1 MAAIKVTVVPETG
14 KGRGWVVDIGDPVPP
29 VGTYRTQRE
38 AIEKAR
44 LQLEALGGGELEV
57 RGRNGRIREA
67 RTFGVKENRR
77 SPV

>member
-1 MAAIKVTVVPETG
+1 MAGIKVTVMPEAG
-14 KGRGWVVDIGDPVPP
+14 KGRGWVVDMGEPVPP

-44 LQLEALGGGELEV
+44 LQLEALGGGELEI

-67 RTFGVKENRR
+67 RTLGVKENRR
-77 SPV
+77 SKG